1 MSKTN
6 YYTNYHPSGITSA
19 SIAIA
24 TEYNKN
30 PDVDFVAIEHEH
42 MDAIVEYFKD
52 HAFYKYNTDLTMDG
66 QLKFKGKP
74 VIAYIGKPVD
84 SKTTKGS
91 MTAED
96 IIKREINK
104 VYGAGMRTKAKEA
117 INA

>member
-1 MSKTN
+1 MNTS
-6 YYTNYHPSGITSA
+6 YYAPTRIATA
-19 SIAIA
+19 SIAVS

-30 PDVDFVAIEHEH
+30 PDADFVAIEHEH

-74 VIAYIGKPVD
+74 VIAYIGQPVD

-91 MTAED
+91 MTVGD
-96 IIKREINK
+96 IKRVLNK
-104 VYGAGMRTKAKEA
+104 IYGAGKYAREA
-117 INA
+117 VNV

>member
-1 MSKTN
+1 MNIS
-6 YYTNYHPSGITSA
+6 YYTPTGIATA
-19 SIAIA
+19 SIAVTTA
-24 TEYNKN
+24 YNKN
-30 PDVDFVAIEHEH
+30 PDAEFIEVEHEH
-42 MDAIVEYFKD
+42 IDAIVEYFKD

-96 IIKREINK
+96 IKQALNK
-104 VYGAGMRTKAKEA
+104 MYGAVMRAKAKEA
-117 INA
+117 TNV

>member
-30 PDVDFVAIEHEH
+30 PHVDFVPIEHEH

-74 VIAYIGKPVD
+74 VIAYIGQPVD
-84 SKTTKGS
+84 SNKGTSWSTTVG
-91 MTAED
+91 D
-96 IIKREINK
+96 IKQVLNK
-104 VYGAGMRTKAKEA
+104 IYGAGKYAREA
-117 INA
+117 TNV

>member
-1 MSKTN
+1 MSKIC
-6 YYTNYHPSGITSA
+6 Y
-19 SIAIA
+19 IA
-24 TEYNKN
+24 TALMAVATAYNKN
-30 PDVDFVAIEHEH
+30 PDADFIVIENEH

-96 IIKREINK
+96 IKHALNK
-104 VYGAGMRTKAKEA
+104 MYGAGKYAREA
-117 INA
+117 GNV